1 MFNPFCLLSKEL
13 LDAFIR
19 SGKKYFVRQSF
30 TLNRSSG
37 SREFMLTH
45 YPDIAFAQEH
55 MGAIEHDPY
64 RQLYRWDD
72 EDHRRRL
79 IIAASQPQGF
89 AIWTALFR
97 KDWERGITA
106 EVEAMV
112 RAYIKSIGW
121 KPSRADGVT
130 PQYFMHYGSLY
141 LMLKFGSRQVRV
153 KFEDIQK
160 LAPCVTISPSPHRS
174 N

>member
-13 LDAFIR
+13 LDAFAR
-19 SGKKYFVRQSF
+19 SGKKYFVRQTFSL
-30 TLNRSSG
+30 TPGSNRA
-37 SREFMLTH
+37 FMFTH
-45 YPDIAFAQEH
+45 YPDVAFAQEH
-55 MGAIEHDPY
+55 LGAIEHDPY

-79 IIAASQPQGF
+79 IIAASQPEGYD
-89 AIWTALFR
+89 IWAALFR
-97 KDWERGITA
+97 KDWERGITV
-106 EVEAMV
+106 EVEGLV

-121 KPSRADGVT
+121 KPARADGVA
-130 PQYFMHYGSLY
+130 PQYFLHYGSLY
-141 LMLKFGSRQVRV
+141 LMLKFGSKQVRV